1 MNDSLYK
8 NGYVVLENFF
18 TQRQIDFFMNQVVEA
33 KLNNDL
39 TLGKDAD
46 ANTDLHPMSWN
57 VNSHPVWQNTLYSVL
72 PQVSKVTDEI
82 LVPTYSYQRTYIK
95 GAEMSHHTDWP
106 WCQISITVNIGQSH
120 PYPLYVTDFQT
131 GKYVKINQKPGD
143 ALLYMGYNTSHHR
156 KKFEGDFYSQLFLHY
171 IIDNNEMQQYK
182 RFDEEIFNFELKENM
197 EKVFYTDGVKKIKNE
212 KFSYNIKEE
221 DKNKIIPY
229 QAKMMR
235 STNRNPRIDI
245 NDFGTDISLR
255 GGQYKTKQL
264 YHFMDSIHQT
274 KNSLEPKFC
283 NDLIDLYE
291 DYAERGDVFHGMTH
305 RGLDNDYK
313 NTGEMNLMDVPEGK
327 DFTKTLQSVSDH
339 CIMMYIRKFGLMEH
353 YDPFEITAGGAYY
366 PMWEVH
372 KYEKGIGH
380 YEAWHTEGANLYEY
394 GNRIFVSMFYLN
406 DVEEGGRTVFPFTGN
421 GIKCEEGKHLA
432 FPCYWPYVHYAQTPL
447 SSDKYIITTWLQ
459 SVWPEE
465 YQENFV
471 RTEGHDKDKD
481 IRKTKFIW
489 DKGG

>member
-1 MNDSLYK
+1 MVDDYKFMNSLYK

-131 GKYVKINQKPGD
+131 KKYVKINQKPGD

-182 RFDEEIFNFELKENM
+182 RFDEEIFNFE
-197 EKVFYTDGVKKIKNE
+197 
-212 KFSYNIKEE
+212 
-221 DKNKIIPY
+221 
-229 QAKMMR
+229 
-235 STNRNPRIDI
+235 
-245 NDFGTDISLR
+245 
-255 GGQYKTKQL
+255 
-264 YHFMDSIHQT
+264 
-274 KNSLEPKFC
+274 
-283 NDLIDLYE
+283 
-291 DYAERGDVFHGMTH
+291 
-305 RGLDNDYK
+305 
-313 NTGEMNLMDVPEGK
+313 
-327 DFTKTLQSVSDH
+327 
-339 CIMMYIRKFGLMEH
+339 
-353 YDPFEITAGGAYY
+353 
-366 PMWEVH
+366 
-372 KYEKGIGH
+372 
-380 YEAWHTEGANLYEY
+380 
-394 GNRIFVSMFYLN
+394 
-406 DVEEGGRTVFPFTGN
+406 
-421 GIKCEEGKHLA
+421 
-432 FPCYWPYVHYAQTPL
+432 
-447 SSDKYIITTWLQ
+447 
-459 SVWPEE
+459 
-465 YQENFV
+465 
-471 RTEGHDKDKD
+471 
-481 IRKTKFIW
+481 
-489 DKGG
+489 